1 MRAYLA
7 IAACRR
13 AANGKTTA
21 VKADLGGQVHR
32 NHPPL
37 SRARPEHSGC

>member
-21 VKADLGGQVHR
+21 R
-32 NHPPL
+32 PP
-37 SRARPEHSGC
+37 SGVMTWRHLKVR